1 MNNLSIKNKT
11 ILLFGCT
18 GVLGFEFVK
27 YLLLCGCNIIIAD
40 KNKKKLDKICKEFNI
55 KGYVID
61 ANNEKSIEK
70 NIKKI
75 GNNHKK
81 KIDCAIYNVAI
92 TSEYLK
98 KTKINREFTS
108 YQLKNW
114 KKTISV
120 NLTGSF
126 IFAREI
132 GKIFYKQKYGNLI
145 NISSIYGILSPDHSI
160 YDKEEF
166 YSYPDY
172 AASKSGII
180 GLSKWLSTLWASKN
194 IRVNCISPGGIFNN
208 HSKNF
213 KRLYSKRIPMKRM
226 GNKKEIN
233 GILHYLI
240 SDESSYC
247 TGQNFTID
255 GGLSTW

>member
-1 MNNLSIKNKT
+1 MSNLSIKNKT

-18 GVLGFEFVK
+18 GVLGSQFVK
-27 YLLLCGCNIIIAD
+27 YLFECGCNLIIAD
-40 KNKKKLDKICKEFNI
+40 KNRQKLKKICKQYKV

-61 ANNEKSIEK
+61 ANNEKSLT
-70 NIKKI
+70 NNFKKI
-75 GNNHKK
+75 FKYNK

-98 KTKINREFTS
+98 NSKINKEFTK
-108 YQLKNW
+108 YNLKNW
-114 KKTISV
+114 KKTINI

-126 IFAREI
+126 VFAQEV

-145 NISSIYGILSPDHSI
+145 NISSIYGIMSPDHEI
-160 YDKEEF
+160 YKKEKF

-180 GLSKWLSTLWASKN
+180 GFSKWLATLWAKKK
-194 IRVNCISPGGIFNN
+194 IRVNTISPGGIFNN

-213 KRLYSKRIPMKRM
+213 STSYSKRVPMKRM
-226 GNKKEIN
+226 GNKNEIN
-233 GILHYLI
+233 GVLHYLI

-247 TGQNFTID
+247 TGQNFVID
-255 GGLSTW
+255 GGLSAW